1 MQTTALS
8 LPVGKA
14 AASRAPPESGD
25 LVCEECAKK
34 ARIKVFTNRSGNAK
48 AMKKIHMDA
57 THIVSFAGSCEP
69 GTGRWE
75 HLRLQGQP
83 VAAL

>member
-48 AMKKIHMDA
+48 AMKKTHMDA
-57 THIVSFAGSCEP
+57 THTVGFAG
-69 GTGRWE
+69 
-75 HLRLQGQP
+75 HANQ
-83 VAAL
+83 ALGGGSVYGSKASL